1 MEKKISW
8 EDAEKLGASEKH
20 DSIYA
25 KPNKYGYKIAINH
38 PKIKPLY
45 ERFKDSKNARIL
57 SDKERFEF
65 EAIIVGLIEKRRK
78 NEKNMDS

>member
-1 MEKKISW
+1 MGKKISW
-8 EDAEKLGASEKH
+8 EGSQKLGMSDKH

-25 KPNKYGYKIAINH
+25 SPNKYGYRIAINH

-65 EAIIVGLIEKRRK
+65 EAIIISAIQKRRNDVSTK
-78 NEKNMDS
+78 

>member
-1 MEKKISW
+1 MGKKISW
-8 EDAEKLGASEKH
+8 EGAEKLGASEKH

-45 ERFKDSKNARIL
+45 ERYKRRNGIL
-57 SDKERFEF
+57 IPSPKERFEF
-65 EAIIVGLIEKRRK
+65 EAHIMSAIQKHKE
-78 NEKNMDS
+78 EST

>member
-1 MEKKISW
+1 MGNKISW
-8 EDAEKLGASEKH
+8 EDAEKLGTSEKH

-25 KPNKYGYKIAINH
+25 PPNKYGYKIAINH

-45 ERFKDSKNARIL
+45 ERFKESKNARIL

>member
-1 MEKKISW
+1 MGKKISW

-25 KPNKYGYKIAINH
+25 KPNKYGYKTAINH

>member
-1 MEKKISW
+1 MGKKISW

-25 KPNKYGYKIAINH
+25 KPNKFGYKIAINH

-65 EAIIVGLIEKRRK
+65 EAIIISAIQKRRNDVSTK
-78 NEKNMDS
+78 

>member
-1 MEKKISW
+1 MGKKISW

-38 PKIKPLY
+38 PIIKPLY
-45 ERFKDSKNARIL
+45 ERYKRRNGIL
-57 SDKERFEF
+57 IPSPKERFEF
-65 EAIIVGLIEKRRK
+65 EAHIMSAIQKHKE
-78 NEKNMDS
+78 EST

>member
-1 MEKKISW
+1 MS
-8 EDAEKLGASEKH
+8 DKH

-65 EAIIVGLIEKRRK
+65 EAIIISAIQKRRNDVSTK
-78 NEKNMDS
+78 

>member
-45 ERFKDSKNARIL
+45 ERYKRRNGIL
-57 SDKERFEF
+57 IPSPKERFEF
-65 EAIIVGLIEKRRK
+65 EAHIMSAIQKHKE
-78 NEKNMDS
+78 EST

>member
-1 MEKKISW
+1 MGKKISW
-8 EDAEKLGASEKH
+8 EDTEKLGASEKH

>member
-1 MEKKISW
+1 MGKKISW

-65 EAIIVGLIEKRRK
+65 EAIIISAIQKRRNDLSTK
-78 NEKNMDS
+78 